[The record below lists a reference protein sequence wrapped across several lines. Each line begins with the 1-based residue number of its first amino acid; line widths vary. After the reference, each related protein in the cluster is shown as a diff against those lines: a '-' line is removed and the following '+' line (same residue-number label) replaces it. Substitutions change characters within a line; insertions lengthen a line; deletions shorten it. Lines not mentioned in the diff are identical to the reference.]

1 MPDHLEQDDKQL
13 EIKYVEEIL
22 CMYNIVKP
30 IPHEKNLRKRLF
42 PLLDAWPGAHC
53 RSKDNGTICSHQVHS
68 PFCPL

>member
-42 PLLDAWPGAHC
+42 PLLDA
-53 RSKDNGTICSHQVHS
+53 
-68 PFCPL
+68 